1 MKMSEAFPSKY
12 MKADVDVPETSDL
25 IVTISHATT
34 ERIGQGK
41 EAEDKVILWF
51 HEAEKGLVLNKTNW
65 GLIAKALGSD
75 DTDNWEGKRI
85 ALFSTDVQFQ
95 SDFVRAI
102 RVRPRAP
109 GGKPVPAA
117 AAKSAPELPEEA
129 PF

>member
-25 IVTISHATT
+25 IVTISHSTQ

-51 HEAEKGLVLNKTNW
+51 HESEKGLVLNKTNW
-65 GLIAKALGSD
+65 GLIDKALNSD
-75 DTDNWEGKRI
+75 DTDQWTGKRI

-102 RVRPRAP
+102 RVRPRPP
-109 GGKPVPAA
+109 GGKIVEKPAMKVADEEVPY
-117 AAKSAPELPEEA
+117 
-129 PF
+129 